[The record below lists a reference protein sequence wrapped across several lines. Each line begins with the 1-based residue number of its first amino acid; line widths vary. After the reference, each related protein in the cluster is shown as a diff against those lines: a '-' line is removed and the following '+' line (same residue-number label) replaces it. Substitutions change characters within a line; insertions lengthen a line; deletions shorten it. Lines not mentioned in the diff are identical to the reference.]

1 MSLMLNTA
9 PRPGSALPPLP
20 EEPHPELTTDADAN
34 AGVSARPPSPTSN
47 SIPLSLPPSP
57 PQTEMPSL
65 EPPSESAAVEDT
77 GVAGKPTVDH
87 TSLPPEL
94 WLEIFRYAT
103 HVPRA
108 RSISPGDPFVPERPV
123 DYVWGM
129 NSPIASM
136 RTKCTLVRVCRAWRL
151 IATELLFEHVVLSS
165 PRRLDIFYR
174 TLLESHK
181 ELKKTENGELEV
193 VIGQGY
199 GQWVRHL
206 EVQRWMRAGH
216 AQSFWQAVIRTV
228 SFCSRLRVFS
238 GLWQE
243 PLPDGFLPVLAQ
255 YLPPTLEEI
264 YWQQDSVLIAIK
276 ELPLLTTS
284 MLASFPAIRMLD
296 LRKICVLDAERSL
309 QHVTF
314 GSLSLPNVRYLAL
327 PTCPF
332 LLRYASKQDLP
343 ALHHLVLDAAGAPR
357 TVYAPLAT
365 KELAN
370 FLERHGENLRTVEL
384 LPSNTQSLRPGP
396 INIAAFLAPNAC
408 PNLETLVFDCR
419 EKVLSVTHDAL
430 MRHTP
435 RDTSQQQQQQR
446 PQQPN
451 APGQTASA
459 ADPAPAV
466 VNLAYFH
473 AGSPSLP
480 LLDAPHTSLRRVG
493 LRGVSISKLYPNRP
507 AQAQAHLEAFAMYR
521 VLFPA
526 LEVVRTLGFLV
537 GTSTDPFA
545 PDVFIWWTEKFE
557 RVGVDLQDGEGVV
570 WMLEDPMPEVRQ
582 PQGQCAGKPRD
593 GEGGAGEKRDMKEA
607 GVQTEEVAAANTS
620 VARVTMWGSV
630 DD

>member
-1 MSLMLNTA
+1 MALPSDIS
-9 PRPGSALPPLP
+9 RSASPPLP
-20 EEPHPELTTDADAN
+20 EEPHPEPTADADAN
-34 AGVSARPPSPTSN
+34 AELSARPPSPTPN
-47 SIPLSLPPSP
+47 SIPLSPPPSP
-57 PQTEMPSL
+57 PQTEMPSP
-65 EPPSESAAVEDT
+65 ESPSESAAVDGA
-77 GVAGKPTVDH
+77 GVAGKPRVDH

-136 RTKCTLVRVCRAWRL
+136 RTKCTLVRVCRAWRS

-181 ELKKTENGELEV
+181 ELKKTESGEHEV

-199 GQWVRHL
+199 GQRVRHL

-216 AQSFWQAVIRTV
+216 AQSFWQAVVRIV
-228 SFCSRLRVFS
+228 SFCSRLRVLS

-243 PLPDGFLPVLAQ
+243 PLPEGFLPVLAQ

-264 YWQQDSVLIAIK
+264 YWQQDSVLIAVK

-284 MLASFPAIRMLD
+284 MLASFPAIRVLD

-332 LLRYASKQDLP
+332 LFRYASKQDLP

-396 INIAAFLAPNAC
+396 ISVAAFLAPNAC

-435 RDTSQQQQQQR
+435 RDTSQQQQQQ
-446 PQQPN
+446 PQQPH

-493 LRGVSISKLYPNRP
+493 LRGVGISKLYPNRP
-507 AQAQAHLEAFAMYR
+507 AQAQAHLEALAAYR

-526 LEVVRTLGFLV
+526 LEV
-537 GTSTDPFA
+537 
-545 PDVFIWWTEKFE
+545 FE
-557 RVGVDLQDGEGVV
+557 RVGVDLQDGEGVA
-570 WMLEDPMPEVRQ
+570 WMLEDPMPEAPE
-582 PQGQCAGKPRD
+582 PQGQCAGKARD
-593 GEGGAGEKRDMKEA
+593 GESGAGEKREMKEA
-607 GVQTEEVAAANTS
+607 GVQTEAGTAVSTS
-620 VARVTMWGSV
+620 IARVTMWGSV